1 MDLSNQ
7 EGIICKAIEYV
18 KTLFSGNSDGH
29 DANHTLRVYNNVQL
43 LLKSYP
49 EADCFISLL
58 SALLHDVDDHKLFKT
73 ENNFNARTFLKE
85 KGLSRELIDEI
96 CEVINSVSFSKN
108 KGKTP
113 RTLEGQIVQDADR
126 LDAIGAIGI
135 ARTFAYGGK
144 VGRPLSDSVQHFYDK
159 LLLLKDELNTDA
171 AKEIAQKRHK
181 YMLDFLE
188 EYYLESGGIRACHE
202 GL

>member
-29 DANHTLRVYNNVQL
+29 DANHTLRVYKNVQL

-49 EADCFISLL
+49 EADSFISSL

-73 ENNFNARTFLKE
+73 QNNDNARNFLQE
-85 KGLSRELIDEI
+85 NGLSEELIENI
-96 CEVINSVSFSKN
+96 CEIINSVSFSKN

-113 RTLEGQIVQDADR
+113 RTIEGQIVQDADR

-135 ARTFAYGGK
+135 ARTFAYGGRT
-144 VGRPLSDSVQHFYDK
+144 GRSLEDSIQHFYDK
-159 LLLLKDELNTDA
+159 LLLLKDEMNTEA
-171 AKEIAQKRHK
+171 ALKIAIMRHEYMDNFLKE
-181 YMLDFLE
+181 YCD
-188 EYYLESGGIRACHE
+188 ESTI
-202 GL
+202 